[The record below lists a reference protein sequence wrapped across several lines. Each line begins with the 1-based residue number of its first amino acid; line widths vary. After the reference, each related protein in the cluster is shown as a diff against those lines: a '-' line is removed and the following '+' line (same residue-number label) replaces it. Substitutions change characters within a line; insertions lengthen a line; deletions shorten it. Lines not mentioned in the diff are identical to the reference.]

1 MEFWC
6 VLHCQCYMLISHTY
20 TNRFKV
26 QHGCLLIILI
36 YIDIKFKECIQI
48 VRELNEKREKV
59 SNVGRD
65 RERAWKC
72 KIENNST
79 SKPSTR
85 EWNGVHIG
93 IGGARGER
101 TIKKFISICLLFFSL
116 IPILLITSWSCRYT
130 SIYHFP
136 LIKPLPSHPNI
147 SRHVTNKSNV
157 VLLLLLLLL
166 RKIHTH
172 FSLRYTLKVQE
183 NFTKIGLSSMSAA
196 RHWKRR
202 KIIFAAMP
210 DDFCTVIVSYKRN
223 PLPRPELLYLK
234 LLIFLFAAAAEE
246 LFCLLLF
253 GSLALRRILFIPP
266 FILINL

>member
-6 VLHCQCYMLISHTY
+6 VLHCQCNMLISHTY

-93 IGGARGER
+93 IGGTRGER
-101 TIKKFISICLLFFSL
+101 TIKKFISICLLFFHWYRYCWSL
-116 IPILLITSWSCRYT
+116 PDPADTHRYIIFHSSNLCLLIRTYQDTW
-130 SIYHFP
+130 
-136 LIKPLPSHPNI
+136 LINQMLCCCYCCCCWGKFIHI
-147 SRHVTNKSNV
+147 FHCVT
-157 VLLLLLLLL
+157 
-166 RKIHTH
+166 
-172 FSLRYTLKVQE
+172 
-183 NFTKIGLSSMSAA
+183 
-196 RHWKRR
+196 HWK
-202 KIIFAAMP
+202 
-210 DDFCTVIVSYKRN
+210 SKRIS
-223 PLPRPELLYLK
+223 PK
-234 LLIFLFAAAAEE
+234 S
-246 LFCLLLF
+246 
-253 GSLALRRILFIPP
+253 GSPQCLRRAIGKEEKLSLLPCPMTFAQSSWVIRGIHCLDPNYS
-266 FILINL
+266 I

>member
-6 VLHCQCYMLISHTY
+6 VPHCQCNMLISHTY

-79 SKPSTR
+79 SNPSTR

-101 TIKKFISICLLFFSL
+101 TIKKSSSRYACCFFSL

-157 VLLLLLLLL
+157 VLLLLLLL

-172 FSLRYTLKVQE
+172 FSTELHTEESKRIFHKV
-183 NFTKIGLSSMSAA
+183 GLSSVSAA

-223 PLPRPELLYLK
+223 PLPPTRTTLFKIIDFPFCCCRRRT
-234 LLIFLFAAAAEE
+234 FLPSSFR
-246 LFCLLLF
+246 LSR
-253 GSLALRRILFIPP
+253 SLVVFYS
-266 FILINL
+266 FHHSY